1 MSDVIQQEFFAL
13 PVAPHVVARID
24 GEPLYGSKT
33 LNFMFL
39 QSISK
44 VSTTK
49 PVADDIR
56 KLIKE
61 KTVIP
66 CWMTKGVRKIRKF
79 VINEKGA
86 IRHIAGFYDPS
97 SKKVIILVDNH
108 INKWGFAS
116 NKVLSEIT
124 IHECIHMFADK
135 KPTKFYSAF
144 KKELNK
150 FYYAYFNEI
159 FEFGGKPVKEMENI
173 VRFIASLEKR
183 VAGVGLSNA
192 LLKRYY
198 NYLNKHLRKYSGLKG
213 KEFDK
218 RLMDYITILK
228 FYSKS
233 VRMFLSA
240 RSKYTHILN
249 PLQKAYQSTFGGVS
263 DTIPIQELFVVSE
276 VISVSSEIK
285 IRSSIY
291 KMFK

>member
-13 PVAPHVVARID
+13 PVAPKVVARID

-33 LNFMFL
+33 LNYMFVK
-39 QSISK
+39 SISK
-44 VSTTK
+44 VAMTK
-49 PVADDIR
+49 PVANEIR
-56 KLIKE
+56 KLIDE
-61 KTVIP
+61 KVVIP

-86 IRHIAGFYDPS
+86 IRHIAGFYDPN

-116 NKVLSEIT
+116 NKVLAEIT
-124 IHECIHMFADK
+124 IHECIHMFADRN
-135 KPTKFYSAF
+135 PSKFYSAF
-144 KKELNK
+144 KNDLKK

-159 FEFGGKPVKEMENI
+159 FQFGGKPVKEMENI
-173 VRFIASLEKR
+173 VRFIASVEKK
-183 VAGVGLSNA
+183 VAGVGLSNSV
-192 LLKRYY
+192 LKRYY
-198 NYLNKHLRKYSGLKG
+198 NYLDKHLRKYSGLKG

-218 RLMDYITILK
+218 RLMDYIAIMKL
-228 FYSKS
+228 YSKS
-233 VRMFLSA
+233 VPMFLRA
-240 RSKYTHILN
+240 RSKYIHILN
-249 PLQKAYQSTFGGVS
+249 PIQKAYQATFGGVS